1 MPSLKDLKNR
11 IDSVK
16 STRKITSAMKM
27 VAAAKLRRAQE
38 QAEAARPYAAAM
50 ARMMANLATAAKMSG
65 EALPALISG
74 TGKDDTVLLLVVT
87 SDRGLAGMFN
97 SSVAREA
104 KRQVV
109 ALQNAGKTVKI
120 YTVGRKAAQL
130 MRRDFPTLSVGSVED
145 YARKKL
151 DYATAAQIQH
161 ELTSM
166 FEAGAFD
173 RVMVVSNQFKSAISQ
188 PTTVQQ
194 LLPVPMPEVS
204 ADNSTEAQAVYEF
217 EPDAA
222 TILTD
227 LLPKSMG
234 LSIYRVLLESVA
246 GEHGARMTAMDNAT
260 RNAGDMIT
268 RLTLVY
274 NRSRQA
280 AITKELI
287 EIISGAEA
295 V

>member
-16 STRKITSAMKM
+16 NTRKITSAMKM
-27 VAAAKLRRAQE
+27 VAAAKLRRAQD
-38 QAEAARPYAAAM
+38 QAVAARPYAAAM
-50 ARMMANLATAAKMSG
+50 ARMMANLATSAKSSG
-65 EALPALISG
+65 EALPALING
-74 TGKDDTVLLLVVT
+74 TGQDDTVLLLVVT

-97 SSVAREA
+97 GSVAREA
-104 KRQVV
+104 RRQTL
-109 ALQNAGKTVKI
+109 ALQAQGKQVKI
-120 YTVGRKAAQL
+120 FTVGRKGRDL
-130 MRRDFPTLSVGSVED
+130 LKRDFPKLLVGSIED
-145 YARKKL
+145 YARKKINYS
-151 DYATAAQIQH
+151 DAAAVQAQ
-161 ELTSM
+161 LLQM
-166 FEAGAFD
+166 FDAGQFD
-173 RVMVVSNQFKSAISQ
+173 RAIMVYNQFKSAISQ
-188 PTTVQQ
+188 PTMVEQ
-194 LLPVPMPEVS
+194 LVPVSLPES
-204 ADNSTEAQAVYEF
+204 AESTADVQAVYEF

-222 TILTD
+222 TILAE

-234 LSIYRVLLESVA
+234 LAIYKVMMESVA
-246 GEHGARMTAMDNAT
+246 GEHAARMTAMDNAT

>member
-11 IDSVK
+11 IESVK

-38 QAEAARPYAAAM
+38 QAVAARPYAAAM
-50 ARMMANLATAAKMSG
+50 ARMMANLATSAQASG
-65 EALPALISG
+65 EAMPTLITG
-74 TGKDDTVLLLVVT
+74 TGRDENVLLLVVT

-97 SSVAREA
+97 GSVVREA
-104 KRQVV
+104 RRQIAALKRD
-109 ALQNAGKTVKI
+109 GKSVSLF
-120 YTVGRKAAQL
+120 TVGRKGRDLLKREFPKL
-130 MRRDFPTLSVGSVED
+130 MVGGIED
-145 YARKKL
+145 YARKKVSYS
-151 DYATAAQIQH
+151 DAANVQAQ
-161 ELTSM
+161 LLAM
-166 FEAGAFD
+166 FDAGQFD
-173 RVMVVSNQFKSAISQ
+173 RAMVIYNQFKSAISQ
-188 PTTVQQ
+188 PTVTEQ
-194 LLPVPMPEVS
+194 LIPVPMPE
-204 ADNSTEAQAVYEF
+204 STEVTGEAVYEF
-217 EPDAA
+217 EPNAA
-222 TILTD
+222 TILAE
-227 LLPKSMG
+227 LLPQSMG
-234 LSIYRVLLESVA
+234 LAIYKVLMESVA

-260 RNAGDMIT
+260 RNAGDMIN